1 MMGEVEKRAD
11 DVFHE
16 LLSDLFDHE
25 TNAMELIKTKKIVE
39 TMEMAT
45 DRVEDVADVFRTLI
59 LKSS

>member
-1 MMGEVEKRAD
+1 ML
-11 DVFHE
+11 FHE
-16 LLSDLFDHE
+16 FLSDLFDHE